1 MKMGLKDTTE
11 HRKYL
16 VLNKIRG
23 GLNETYTVALLRQ
36 LQTSNH
42 RFHAMSA
49 FTSASTSP
57 KNGWKYQ
64 TTVTIFLIRFT
75 LVMMTDKYFRALNV
89 LKYEKLFKLN

>member
-1 MKMGLKDTTE
+1 MGLKDTTE

-16 VLNKIRG
+16 VLNKIGG
-23 GLNETYTVALLRQ
+23 GLNETYTVVLLRQ
-36 LQTSNH
+36 LQTSDH

-64 TTVTIFLIRFT
+64 KTMTICLIRLT
-75 LVMMTDKYFRALNV
+75 LVMMTDEYFRALNV

>member
-1 MKMGLKDTTE
+1 MGLKDTTE
-11 HRKYL
+11 HRKL

-23 GLNETYTVALLRQ
+23 GLNETYTVVLLRQ
-36 LQTSNH
+36 LQTSDH

-64 TTVTIFLIRFT
+64 KTVTIFLIRFT
-75 LVMMTDKYFRALNV
+75 LVMMTDEYFRALNV
-89 LKYEKLFKLN
+89 PKFEKLFKLN